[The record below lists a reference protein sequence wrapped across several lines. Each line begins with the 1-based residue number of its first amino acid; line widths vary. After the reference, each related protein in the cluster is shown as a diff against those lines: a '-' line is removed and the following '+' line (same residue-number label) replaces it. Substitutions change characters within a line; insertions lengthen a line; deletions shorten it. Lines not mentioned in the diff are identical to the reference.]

1 MVKWPRVESFE
12 WTLREREGETR
23 RWAKM
28 SVVWINGEDWR
39 KGAAVVREQN
49 IWWGKGEEGT
59 VRDKQLQ
66 EVREMEEKIKMD

>member
-1 MVKWPRVESFE
+1 
-12 WTLREREGETR
+12 
-23 RWAKM
+23 M

-49 IWWGKGEEGT
+49 IWKREREEET

-66 EVREMEEKIKMD
+66 EMAEMKGEKDKQGLKHQEAKMYDWAQKHVQ